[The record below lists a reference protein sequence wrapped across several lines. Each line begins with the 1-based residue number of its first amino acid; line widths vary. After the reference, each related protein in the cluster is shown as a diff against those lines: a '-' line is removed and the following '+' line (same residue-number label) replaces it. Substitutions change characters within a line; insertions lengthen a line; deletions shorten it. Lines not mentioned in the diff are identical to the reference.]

1 MDDKT
6 KKKICKIVKKMH
18 GKEDSSYNNNII
30 QKNYSFLDSVIFMYN
45 IVETVISLECEE
57 EKKLVFLMEV
67 KEVFGD
73 HVVFYNRIYSTPY
86 STFLHEAAT
95 KNFSLK
101 FFNGILDFS
110 LKKIANKGGYSKEI
124 IDNFINIR
132 DEHGNTF
139 VHIIMDNLIKKRD
152 LDYEESC
159 LLKSLIA
166 NLNFF
171 NYNFLLPSGKGRA
184 YDLCT
189 YIDDIDRMNGYLY
202 KFRDYFYEENKDA
215 NLCRVTIDKKSNQR
229 LINSFYGK
237 LRNFIK
243 LEKYIQSYRKF
254 DDKKYSYTVEEF
266 ARCFRVLLEG
276 IDANY
281 YDDKQILKMV
291 VSNVLDN
298 NHELLMALLNECID
312 YGCNINSDSFFMNS
326 VFMHFYE
333 DAAFG
338 VYKFICSK
346 GFNTYNSNMADVSFG
361 KFNDEFEQ
369 LYQLQ
374 MFMEY
379 LKKQFFDNNI
389 KYDLDFY
396 SVYDEDSI
404 SQFSKF
410 IDDALVISNFLTRYQ
425 LADQIVEIIKN
436 DLENNVNRVDN
447 AITIEDILNSIKKIV
462 LDRQNIYLDNIES
475 YKQKVLNIQN

>member
-6 KKKICKIVKKMH
+6 KKKLCKIVKKMH
-18 GKEDSSYNNNII
+18 GKEDSGYNNKII
-30 QKNYSFLDSVIFMYN
+30 QKNYSFLDSVTFMYN
-45 IVETVISLECEE
+45 IVEAVISLDCEE

-67 KEVFGD
+67 KDVFKD
-73 HVVFYNRIYSTPY
+73 NVVFYNRIYSTPY

-110 LKKIANKGGYSKEI
+110 LKKIVNKDGCPKEI

-139 VHIIMDNLIKKRD
+139 VHIVMDNLIKKRD

-159 LLKSLIA
+159 LLKCLIA
-166 NLNFF
+166 NLSFL
-171 NYNFLLPSGKGRA
+171 NYNFLLPSSKGRA

-202 KFRDYFYEENKDA
+202 KFRDYFYEENMDA

-237 LRNFIK
+237 FRSFEK
-243 LEKYIQSYRKF
+243 LELYIKSYRKF

-266 ARCFRVLLEG
+266 VRCFRVLLEG
-276 IDANY
+276 FEADN

-291 VSNVLDN
+291 VSNALN
-298 NHELLMALLNECID
+298 NNYELLIALLNECIN
-312 YGCNINSDSFFMNS
+312 YGCDINSDPFFMND

-333 DAAFG
+333 DAAFE

-346 GFNTYNSNMADVSFG
+346 GFNTYNSNMGDISFG
-361 KFNDEFEQ
+361 KFDDEFEQ
-369 LYQLQ
+369 LYQHQ
-374 MFMEY
+374 MFIEY

-396 SVYDEDSI
+396 SVYYEDTI
-404 SQFSKF
+404 AQFSKL
-410 IDDALVISNFLTRYQ
+410 IDDSLVISNFSTRYQ
-425 LADQIVEIIKN
+425 LADQIIEIIKN
-436 DLENNVNRVDN
+436 DLESNVNRVDN
-447 AITIEDILNSIKKIV
+447 AITIEDILNIIKKIV
-462 LDRQNIYLDNIES
+462 LDRQNIYLDNVES